1 MPIFL
6 KEFELLNFVLN
17 IEKETTGKYHQKISD
32 IKLKDLSVSYYK
44 NKTLFYIEKMQIKEN
59 LHIIGKNGSGKST
72 FLRLLNQ
79 EIVYN
84 GDFLINNLDLK
95 YYDQNEL
102 RKRICYIKSQNY
114 FPNISVLS
122 FITNENPEK
131 IQNLINNFQ
140 RFDIQEMLYEWQ
152 ISLDSKFVNNGS
164 NFSSGQKQII
174 AILQLLTKDFD
185 LILLDE
191 AFENIDEKN
200 FEFLKKVISNYQ
212 KNAIFIEISHSK
224 RYVIEQGE
232 TFDIKDISKQ

>member
-1 MPIFL
+1 MRI
-6 KEFELLNFVLN
+6 N
-17 IEKETTGKYHQKISD
+17 G
-32 IKLKDLSVSYYK
+32 
-44 NKTLFYIEKMQIKEN
+44 N
-59 LHIIGKNGSGKST
+59 LRIIGKNGSGKST

-79 EIVYN
+79 DIVYN
-84 GDFLINNLDLK
+84 GEFLINNLDLK

-102 RKRICYIKSQNY
+102 RKRICYIKSHNY
-114 FPNISVLS
+114 FPSISVLS

-152 ISLDSKFVNNGS
+152 ISLDAKFVNNGS

-174 AILQLLTKDFD
+174 ALLQLLTQDFD

-200 FEFLKKVISNYQ
+200 FEFLKKVITNYQ
-212 KNAIFIEISHSK
+212 KNAFFIEISHSK
-224 RYVIEQGE
+224 RFINEEGE
-232 TFDIKDISKQ
+232 ILDIKNISKQ